1 MSSAKPNS
9 RKAHGT
15 PDAKDPAAGRP
26 SPQAAGRADEPA
38 SSSAEPSA
46 TGAVKVKSYE
56 KSEGTIRQV
65 GSARIE
71 YLHDTDYVVTGALSA
86 NQYVL
91 VSDHGKGKAE
101 LWMGHKNRPSGYC
114 IQYGP
119 LYLEFVRSLSS
130 EEKGDAKPVREPAL
144 KFKKLVPGVRVRVV
158 DGSGLDS
165 GREGVIVPNSE
176 AHRLN
181 RQPAGKPSWK
191 ENPYGTQYGEPGRYK
206 DFDPSRELIVKDD
219 AGNYFGMF
227 KSRLISV
234 EDYLAQKSMDP
245 TVKPEIPQTSHEWGL
260 ANRIRETGPVEC
272 VWGARALWRGG
283 DIGILADRQE
293 AYGGEDC
300 QRKALHAWIN
310 AVGLPWLQAT
320 APDELDPAQRREI
333 EFKQRGFRLIAD
345 SNASHGHLYIAASMP
360 KSQDTAGASWSGKGP
375 IPSVGT
381 RVTVRMNG
389 FGEGTVV
396 GHFVEEGWAGVRVHL
411 DTLPGWFVRQEKEQ
425 GRGACPIGKFFGAD
439 LAPVKE

>member
-1 MSSAKPNS
+1 MSSVKHNS

-15 PDAKDPAAGRP
+15 PDAKDPVAGRP

-56 KSEGTIRQV
+56 KSEGAIRQV

-86 NQYVL
+86 NHYVL

-227 KSRLISV
+227 KSHLISV

-260 ANRIRETGPVEC
+260 ANGGVDPKELASLRS
-272 VWGARALWRGG
+272 RA
-283 DIGILADRQE
+283 
-293 AYGGEDC
+293 
-300 QRKALHAWIN
+300 ALHDALMQGRP
-310 AVGLPWLQAT
+310 AVGHTYQETVKEGRLLGREQAGDPWRPVPPQRA
-320 APDELDPAQRREI
+320 AELKR
-333 EFKQRGFRLIAD
+333 
-345 SNASHGHLYIAASMP
+345 H
-360 KSQDTAGASWSGKGP
+360 
-375 IPSVGT
+375 
-381 RVTVRMNG
+381 TV
-389 FGEGTVV
+389 EV
-396 GHFVEEGWAGVRVHL
+396 
-411 DTLPGWFVRQEKEQ
+411 K
-425 GRGACPIGKFFGAD
+425 D
-439 LAPVKE
+439 LAKVAFDTVSEVIVALAKGDSETATKLAERAQQELYRVLVH